1 MDKSKFNIKSEWKKF
16 GIALGIFLSIIAT
29 ILLLK
34 KKSIYIYFYGAGL
47 FSILAALTVP
57 IVIKPVFILFLYI
70 AFVLGWVMTRVIL
83 SILFYLVISPIGLI
97 LKLFGK
103 RFLDLKFS
111 RKETSYW
118 IDSAVKAN
126 KEESVEN
133 YENQF

>member
-16 GIALGIFLSIIAT
+16 GIALGIILSIIAT

-34 KKSIYIYFYGAGL
+34 KKSIYIYFYGTGL
-47 FSILAALTVP
+47 FFILAALTVP

-83 SILFYLVISPIGLI
+83 SILFYLVITPIGLI

-103 RFLDLKFS
+103 RFLDLKVS
-111 RKETSYW
+111 QKEGSYW
-118 IDSAVKAN
+118 IESAVEAS
-126 KEESVEN
+126 KEEGVKN

>member
-16 GIALGIFLSIIAT
+16 GIALGIILAIIAT

-47 FSILAALTVP
+47 FFILAALTVP

-83 SILFYLVISPIGLI
+83 SILFYLVITPIGLI

-103 RFLDLKFS
+103 RFLDMKFS
-111 RKETSYW
+111 RKEASYW
-118 IDSAVKAN
+118 IESAVKAD
-126 KEESVEN
+126 KEEGIEN
-133 YENQF
+133 YEIQF